1 MNDYYLLDKLSQLYS
16 KQADVA
22 VLMAWAIFYCN
33 RKSDRDCWHMLL
45 SWCLARDERDEIW
58 KGIEDQYFDAVMLRE
73 GYQ

>member
-1 MNDYYLLDKLSQLYS
+1 MTDDYLLIELSKLYS

-22 VLMAWAIFYCN
+22 ELMAWAIFYFN
-33 RKSDRDCWHMLL
+33 EKSDRDSWHMLL

-58 KGIEDQYFDAVMLRE
+58 KGIEDHYFDAVMLRE